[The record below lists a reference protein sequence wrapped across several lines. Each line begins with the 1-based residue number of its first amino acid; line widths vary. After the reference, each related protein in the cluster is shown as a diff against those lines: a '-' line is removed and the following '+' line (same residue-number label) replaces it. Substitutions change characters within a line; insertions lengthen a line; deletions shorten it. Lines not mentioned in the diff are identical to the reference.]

1 MQHSSDATQRV
12 VVVGGGLAG
21 LAAAE
26 ELLRQPS
33 GGMQVTIIDADTRPG
48 GVVASVRRDGWLVE
62 RAADSFL
69 AARPEGVQLVERIG
83 LSGELVG
90 IAAPVRRAL
99 ILHQGR
105 LLPVPAGFRLLAPG
119 QVWSLLTTPLL
130 SPAGKLRLLCEP
142 LIRRGHGDDES
153 LEQFAVRRLGREAFE
168 RLVQP
173 LVSGIWTADPARLSM
188 AAACPDFL
196 AMERHDGSLFAGE
209 FARLRCTPRGQSAS
223 GARYG
228 QFVSLASGMETLP
241 RRLAE
246 HVGERGGQFVRG
258 RALAVRREGERW
270 QVDIEGQSAVAA
282 DAVIIAL
289 PAPAAAAVLREAD
302 QTLAA
307 QLSQIEYAGSAV
319 VSLGYDRGDVAH
331 PLDAAGLV
339 IPRCEGRKIL
349 AISFLSSKFPGRAPA
364 GHVLIRVFV
373 GGALDPGAAQLDDTA
388 LLARVRY
395 EAADL
400 LGIHAAPHLVQI
412 DRWHA
417 AMPQYHVGHVQRVVT
432 IAARAAALPRLALAG
447 AAYEGVGIPQ
457 VIASGQQAARSVGS
471 PASRQP

>member
-1 MQHSSDATQRV
+1 MQPMQHLSEPIDRV
-12 VVVGGGLAG
+12 VVIGGGLAG

-26 ELLRQPS
+26 ELLR
-33 GGMQVTIIDADTRPG
+33 GGGQREVTIVEASDRPG
-48 GVVASVRRDGWLVE
+48 GVVASVRCDGWLTE
-62 RAADSFL
+62 RSADSFL
-69 AARPEGVQLVERIG
+69 AARPEGIQLVERLG
-83 LSGELVG
+83 LADELVG
-90 IAAPVRRAL
+90 IQPAVRRAL
-99 ILHQGR
+99 ILHEGR
-105 LLPVPAGFRLLAPG
+105 LVPVPAGFRLLAPG

-130 SPAGKLRLLCEP
+130 SLPGKLRLLCEP
-142 LIRRGHGDDES
+142 LVRRGHGNDES

-209 FARLRCTPRGQSAS
+209 LARLRFAPRGQAAS

-241 RRLAE
+241 RRLDE
-246 HVGERGGQFVRG
+246 HVQSRGGRFVEG
-258 RALAVRREGERW
+258 RAVAVRRHAARW
-270 QVDIEGQSAVAA
+270 QVEIEGQAA
-282 DAVIIAL
+282 LEAEAVIVAV
-289 PAPAAAAVLREAD
+289 PAPAAAALLHEAD
-302 QTLAA
+302 APLAA
-307 QLSQIEYAGSAV
+307 RLGEIEYAGSAV
-319 VSLGYDRGDVAH
+319 VSLGYARSDVAH
-331 PLDAAGLV
+331 PLNAAGLV
-339 IPRCEGRKIL
+339 VPRCEGRKIL
-349 AISFLSSKFPGRAPA
+349 AISFLSSKFPGRAPE

-373 GGALDPGAAQLDDTA
+373 GGALDPTAAQLDDTA

-400 LGIHAAPHLVQI
+400 LGIHGEPKLVQI

-417 AMPQYHVGHVQRVVT
+417 AMPQYHVGHVPRV
-432 IAARAAALPRLALAG
+432 AAIRERAAALPRLALAG

-457 VIASGQQAARSVGS
+457 VIASGQQAARHVTPGS
-471 PASRQP
+471 MG